1 MAELAPGI
9 AQVDTTGRYLLVDER
24 YCELLGRRR
33 EELLAGRL
41 QDFTHPDDLPA
52 SLDALIRSI
61 DNGSTAV
68 IEQRCLRADGS
79 SIWIAN
85 SVSVGRDGEGKPLYV
100 LTRAQDI
107 TARKEA
113 ERRLHRAQPDLR
125 LLLDCAAEGFY
136 CVDREGTTTLCNSA
150 FLRMLGFE
158 READVLGRDLH
169 ALIHRTRADGS
180 HYAKEDCP
188 LYVAARSGRSAH
200 VTGEVFFRVDGTSFP
215 VDYWVRPILR
225 DGELQGA
232 VCTVVDASERK
243 QTDALQELLNHELAH
258 RVKNTLAIVQAIV
271 SQTLRDAPSPREA
284 MQAINARLVALGNAH
299 TVLTRS
305 RWGNASISDVVDSAI
320 GAHRSAQRIRLG
332 GPRIDLGPK
341 SALGITL
348 ALHELCTNAAKYGAL
363 SNDSGTVSVEWT
375 LRGGAADAKLLL
387 SWKERGGPPVS
398 QPRRRGF
405 GSRVIAE
412 SFGSDF
418 GGQARLAFDPAGV
431 VWTLDVPLASLRQ

>member
-9 AQVDTTGRYLLVDER
+9 AQVDTTGRYLLVDDR
-24 YCELLGRRR
+24 YCELLGRAR

-41 QDFTHPDDLPA
+41 QDFTHPDDLPP

-61 DNGSTAV
+61 DGGSTLV

-79 SIWIAN
+79 SVWLAN
-85 SVSVGRDGEGKPLYV
+85 SVSVGRDADGKPLYV

-113 ERRLHRAQPDLR
+113 ERRRQHGQPDLR

-136 CVDREGTTTLCNSA
+136 CVDREGMTTLCNSA

-158 READVLGRDLH
+158 READVIGRDLH
-169 ALIHRTRADGS
+169 ALIHHSHADGS
-180 HYAKEDCP
+180 RYAREDCP
-188 LYVAARSGRSAH
+188 LFIAARSGRSAH
-200 VTGEVFFRVDGTSFP
+200 VSGEVFFRPDGTSFP
-215 VDYWVRPILR
+215 VDYSVRPILR
-225 DGELQGA
+225 EGELQGA
-232 VCTVVDASERK
+232 VCTVVDASDRR
-243 QTDALQELLNHELAH
+243 QADALQDLLNHELAH

-271 SQTLRDAPSPREA
+271 GQTLRDAASPREA

-299 TVLTRS
+299 TVLTRT

-320 GAHRSAQRIRLG
+320 GVHRAAGRIRLD
-332 GPRIDLGPK
+332 GPRIDVGPK

-363 SNDSGTVSVEWT
+363 SNDSGTVSVEWR
-375 LRGGAADAKLLL
+375 LRGGAADAHLRL
-387 SWKERGGPPVS
+387 SWRETGGPPVA

-418 GGQARLAFDPAGV
+418 GGQAKLEFERGGV
-431 VWTLDVPLASLRQ
+431 VWTLEAPLAAIGQ

>member
-1 MAELAPGI
+1 MAELPPGI
-9 AQVDTTGRYLLVDER
+9 AQVDTTGRYLVVDER

-61 DNGSTAV
+61 DSGSTAV

-79 SIWIAN
+79 SVWIAN
-85 SVSVGRDGEGKPLYV
+85 SVSVGRDPQGRPIYV

-107 TARKEA
+107 TVRKEA
-113 ERRLHRAQPDLR
+113 ERRQHQAQPDLR
-125 LLLDCAAEGFY
+125 LLLDFAAEGFY
-136 CVDREGTTTLCNSA
+136 CVDREGMTTLCNSA

-158 READVLGRDLH
+158 READAIGRDLH
-169 ALIHRTRADGS
+169 ALTHHTRADGS
-180 HYAKEDCP
+180 PYAKDDCP
-188 LYVAARSGRSAH
+188 LYTAARSGRSAH

-232 VCTVVDASERK
+232 VCTVVDASDRK
-243 QTDALQELLNHELAH
+243 QADALQDLLNHELAH

-284 MQAINARLVALGNAH
+284 MQAVNARLVALGNAH
-299 TVLTRS
+299 TVLTRT
-305 RWGNASISDVVDSAI
+305 RWGNASISEVVDSAI
-320 GAHRSAQRIRLG
+320 GVHRTAQRIRLG
-332 GPRIDLGPK
+332 GPRIDVGPK

-375 LRGGAADAKLLL
+375 LRGGAADAQLRL
-387 SWKERGGPPVS
+387 SWTERGGPPVAP
-398 QPRRRGF
+398 PRRRGF

-418 GGQARLAFDPAGV
+418 GGEAKLAFDPGGV
-431 VWTLDVPLASLRQ
+431 VWTLEVPIASVRQ